1 MIKHIIVLL
10 LLIPNFL
17 LSQEW
22 SSIKSYKKATGNEKL
37 LEGNWLKKDRK
48 RNTDVW
54 KQANIYNLNLEN
66 GNCKYKTIREI
77 RDFYTWYNAEIIR
90 RGNQI
95 KWIGIVSIVAG
106 QLSKLDNGFIR
117 VIIVRNKEAVKFAN
131 EGSKKV
137 FEFAFPQMHDI
148 YFSDIPLK
156 GAVAVEWD
164 RSFGINEQCVIL
176 EPLYNNL
183 SEKALRKLDRMAR
196 GKGIF
201 NLGVNRKLKFEG
213 DINDCTSRY
222 EHGLNK
228 ILPFYMNKTK
238 KQTGLV
244 KY

>member
-1 MIKHIIVLL
+1 MKNIIILL

-22 SSIKSYKKATGNEKL
+22 SSRKSYKKETGNEEL
-37 LEGNWLKKDRK
+37 AEGNWLKKDRK

-54 KQANIYNLNLEN
+54 KQANIYNLNIEN
-66 GNCKYKTIREI
+66 GDDKYKSVSEI
-77 RDFYTWYNAEIIR
+77 RDFYTWYDSQIIKK
-90 RGNQI
+90 GSEI
-95 KWIGIVSIVAG
+95 KWIAVASIVAG
-106 QLSKLDNGFIR
+106 QLSKLDNGFFR
-117 VIIVRNKEAVKFAN
+117 VFLVRNKEAVKFAN

-156 GAVAVEWD
+156 GDLALEWD
-164 RSFGINEQCVIL
+164 RNFGTKEQCEIL

-183 SEKALRKLDRMAR
+183 SDKAIRKLDRMAR
-196 GKGIF
+196 GKGIY

-213 DINDCTSRY
+213 DIKDCTSRY

-228 ILPFYMNKTK
+228 VLPYYINKVK
-238 KQTGLV
+238 K
-244 KY
+244 